1 MTLNLYID
9 NCIID
14 KSIQKILK
22 SISKSIILEC
32 VIKNRKNYTNV
43 YRIFSTEYLVLGEA
57 TKGVRWMP
65 WY

>member
-22 SISKSIILEC
+22 SISKSINLEC
-32 VIKNRKNYTNV
+32 VIKNRNYTNV